1 MKQIIKLI
9 DVDGCGTNEETT
21 IQAEGKQKLSNEIIQ
36 RIKDTIKKYKREN
49 DGVYDTN
56 SIVNVVCEYLETEG
70 YMCDYVSADVT
81 IGF

>member
-36 RIKDTIKKYKREN
+36 GIKDTIKKYKREK

>member
-21 IQAEGKQKLSNEIIQ
+21 IQAEGKQKLRNEIIQ
-36 RIKDTIKKYKREN
+36 GIKDTIKKYKREN

>member
-21 IQAEGKQKLSNEIIQ
+21 IQAEGKKKLSNEIIQ
-36 RIKDTIKKYKREN
+36 GIKDTIKKYKREN

>member
-21 IQAEGKQKLSNEIIQ
+21 IQAEGKQKLSNGIIQ
-36 RIKDTIKKYKREN
+36 GIKDTIKKYKREN

-70 YMCDYVSADVT
+70 SMCDYVSADVT

>member
-36 RIKDTIKKYKREN
+36 GIKDTIKKYKREN
-49 DGVYDTN
+49 DGVYHTN
-56 SIVNVVCEYLETEG
+56 SIVNVVCDYLETEG
-70 YMCDYVSADVT
+70 YMCNYVSADVT

>member
-36 RIKDTIKKYKREN
+36 GIKDTIKKYKREN
-49 DGVYDTN
+49 DGVYIWN
-56 SIVNVVCEYLETEG
+56 S
-70 YMCDYVSADVT
+70 SS
-81 IGF
+81 

>member
-21 IQAEGKQKLSNEIIQ
+21 IQAEGKQKLSNGIIQ
-36 RIKDTIKKYKREN
+36 GIKDTIKKYKREN
-49 DGVYDTN
+49 DGVYDTS

>member
-36 RIKDTIKKYKREN
+36 GIKDTIKKYKREN
-49 DGVYDTN
+49 DGVY
-56 SIVNVVCEYLETEG
+56 I
-70 YMCDYVSADVT
+70 MVS
-81 IGF
+81 

>member
-36 RIKDTIKKYKREN
+36 GIKDTIKKYKREN

-56 SIVNVVCEYLETEG
+56 SIVNVVCECLETEG